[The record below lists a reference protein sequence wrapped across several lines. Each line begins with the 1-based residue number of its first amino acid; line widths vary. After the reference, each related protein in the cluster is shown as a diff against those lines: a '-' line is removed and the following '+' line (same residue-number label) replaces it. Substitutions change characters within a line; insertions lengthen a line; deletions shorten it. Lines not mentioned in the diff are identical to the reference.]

1 LFFGKDVRIP
11 LLTTWSKFKMDDSS
25 LIETRTPVSI
35 LNEDICG
42 VPGRNLWLYVPDNK
56 FSLIISKIDK
66 LSEIYI
72 VYSIS
77 QRPVMQTPSS
87 LLSHVDDPLDR
98 FKIELYR
105 KEVAEV
111 IKQAFIKF
119 RLEIKCLE

>member
-1 LFFGKDVRIP
+1 MT
-11 LLTTWSKFKMDDSS
+11 LLTTWGKFKMDDSS
-25 LIETRTPVSI
+25 LIETGTPVSI

-87 LLSHVDDPLDR
+87 LLSHVNDPLDR
-98 FKIELYR
+98 LKIELFR
-105 KEVAEV
+105 EEVAEV
-111 IKQAFIKF
+111 IKRAYSKF
-119 RLEIKCLE
+119 KRDIINHQ

>member
-1 LFFGKDVRIP
+1 
-11 LLTTWSKFKMDDSS
+11 MDDSS